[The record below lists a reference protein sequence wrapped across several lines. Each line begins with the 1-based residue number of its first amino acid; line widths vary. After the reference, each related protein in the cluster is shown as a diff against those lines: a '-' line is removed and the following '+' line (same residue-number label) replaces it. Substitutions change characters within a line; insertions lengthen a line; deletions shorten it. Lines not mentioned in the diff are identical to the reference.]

1 MQRRKRTLQVIPLSE
16 VPRTHLYKILVVD
29 DDAGVAN
36 TTAAVLGSAGYECR
50 AVHSSAAAIE
60 VASTFVP
67 DLVLSDVMMPDVNGV
82 QVCMRI
88 REQLPC
94 CSILLFSGDV
104 CQARLLMEQAEVNF
118 TLLAKPIA
126 PADLFRQIELLLQQ
140 RPVDDA
146 RNDPSAGDKS
156 PISLTICPVRRVS

>member
-1 MQRRKRTLQVIPLSE
+1 MQRRKPTLQVIPLSE

-29 DDAGVAN
+29 DDARVAN

-50 AVHSSAAAIE
+50 AVHSGAAAIE
-60 VASTFVP
+60 VASAFVP

-88 REQLPC
+88 REQLPR

-104 CQARLLMEQAEVNF
+104 CHARMLMEQAQANF
-118 TLLAKPIA
+118 TLLTKPIA
-126 PADLFRQIELLLQQ
+126 PDDLFRQIELLLRQ
-140 RPVDDA
+140 RPPVDEVCSTQ
-146 RNDPSAGDKS
+146 RPSQVTSNSGS
-156 PISLTICPVRRVS
+156 PVLKRA

>member
-1 MQRRKRTLQVIPLSE
+1 MQRRKPTLQVIPVSE

-50 AVHSSAAAIE
+50 AVHSAAAIE
-60 VASTFVP
+60 VASAFVP

-82 QVCMRI
+82 QVCMCI
-88 REQLPC
+88 REQLPR

-104 CQARLLMEQAEVNF
+104 CHARMLMEQAQANF
-118 TLLAKPIA
+118 TLLTMPIA
-126 PADLFRQIELLLQQ
+126 PDDLFRQIELLLLQSP
-140 RPVDDA
+140 PVDEFCSTQP
-146 RNDPSAGDKS
+146 PSQVTSNSGS
-156 PISLTICPVRRVS
+156 PVRLKRA

>member
-1 MQRRKRTLQVIPLSE
+1 MRRHKRTLQVIPLSE

-29 DDAGVAN
+29 DDARVAN

-50 AVHSSAAAIE
+50 AVHSGAAAIE
-60 VASTFVP
+60 VASAFVP

-82 QVCMRI
+82 QVSMCI

-104 CQARLLMEQAEVNF
+104 CHARRLMEQAQANF
-118 TLLAKPIA
+118 TLLNKPIA
-126 PADLFRQIELLLQQ
+126 PDDLFRQVELLLQQ
-140 RPVDDA
+140 SPPVDEFCSTQ
-146 RNDPSAGDKS
+146 RPSQVTSNSGS
-156 PISLTICPVRRVS
+156 PVRLKRA